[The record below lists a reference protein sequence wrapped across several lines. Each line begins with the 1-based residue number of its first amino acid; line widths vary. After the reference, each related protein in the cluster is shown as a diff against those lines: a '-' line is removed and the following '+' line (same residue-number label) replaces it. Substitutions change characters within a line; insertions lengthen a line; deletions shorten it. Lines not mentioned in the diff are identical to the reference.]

1 MRRLFVIVLL
11 VLLPLRG
18 WAANAMA
25 LEVLPTQSGSA
36 AHALCPDHATPVT
49 DGAHGTHGAAH
60 DATGGDTAAHDVSH
74 THPHCTACQL
84 PALNWPVWPT
94 LAAAPPQAT
103 PTAHAAV
110 LRNPAPRRLIKP
122 PIA

>member
-1 MRRLFVIVLL
+1 MRRLLVVVLL

-25 LEVLPTQSGSA
+25 LAVLPTNPGSV
-36 AHALCPDHATPVT
+36 AHALCPDHAPTVA
-49 DGAHGTHGAAH
+49 DAAH
-60 DATGGDTAAHDVSH
+60 DGGHDGTGNDTAAHEASQ

-94 LAAAPPQAT
+94 LVAALPQGT
-103 PTAHAAV
+103 PVAHAAV
-110 LRNPAPRRLIKP
+110 LRNPAPRQLIKP

>member
-36 AHALCPDHATPVT
+36 AHALCPDHAPPVT
-49 DGAHGTHGAAH
+49 DGVHGTHGAAH
-60 DATGGDTAAHDVSH
+60 DAAGGDTLAHDASH

-84 PALNWPVWPT
+84 PALTWPVWPT
-94 LAAAPPQAT
+94 LAAAPPQGT
-103 PTAHAAV
+103 PAAHADV

>member
-25 LEVLPTQSGSA
+25 LELLPTNTGSA
-36 AHALCPDHATPVT
+36 AHALCPDHVPPVA
-49 DGAHGTHGAAH
+49 DGAHGSDH
-60 DATGGDTAAHDVSH
+60 DAAGGVSH

-84 PALNWPVWPT
+84 PALTWPVWPT
-94 LAAAPPQAT
+94 LAAAPPQGT
-103 PTAHAAV
+103 PAAHATV
-110 LRNPAPRRLIKP
+110 LRNPALRRLIKP

>member
-25 LEVLPTQSGSA
+25 LEVLPTHPGSA
-36 AHALCPDHATPVT
+36 AHALCPDHATPAA
-49 DGAHGTHGAAH
+49 DAAHGAGH
-60 DATGGDTAAHDVSH
+60 DAAGGDTATHDASH

-84 PALNWPVWPT
+84 PALTWPVWPT

-103 PTAHAAV
+103 PAAHAAV